1 MLFRPSAQRG
11 GSLLPPTPL
20 QLPLFI
26 VTFGVRGGDQ
36 PLRSLCSPGLGGAEL
51 RAVATAT
58 GGALEVLPAAGS
70 RPGVPGPSL
79 CRGFPKADDWLAG
92 SGTPGIRSPGPSLAA
107 SWCQPQAGEAG
118 RPPGAS
124 AAASTSW
131 GRRTAAPDG
140 ADATA
145 CRVGWKGVDS
155 ASVLSRAERC
165 LLAFKEEDSRPSPA
179 SPRSSDL
186 LSLQSVCG
194 QLRPVRR

>member
-1 MLFRPSAQRG
+1 MLFLSLGSAWREPASPHPAAASSVYSDLWG
-11 GSLLPPTPL
+11 E
-20 QLPLFI
+20 
-26 VTFGVRGGDQ
+26 GGDR

-79 CRGFPKADDWLAG
+79 RRGFPKADDWLAG
-92 SGTPGIRSPGPSLAA
+92 SGTPGIRSPGPSLTA

-118 RPPGAS
+118 HPPGAS

-131 GRRTAAPDG
+131 GLGTG
-140 ADATA
+140 ADGTA

-165 LLAFKEEDSRPSPA
+165 SLAFKEEDSRPSPA
-179 SPRSSDL
+179 APRSSDL

-194 QLRPVRR
+194 RLRPVRR